1 MIIIDCNNKKFEM
14 CLKEY
19 RKRSDKAGTISE
31 LVKRKKHTKPSEKRR
46 AEILAAKYRN
56 LKAKNDEL

>member
-1 MIIIDCNNKKFEM
+1 M